1 MKYRPDIDGLRA
13 VAVCLVIGFHY
24 FPEIFPG
31 GFIGVDVFFVI
42 SGYLISLIL
51 YREIENH
58 SFSLSAFYS
67 RRIRRIFPTLSL
79 VLGVSLL
86 VGWFLLYGDEYRE
99 LGKYVAAGAGF
110 ASNLVLWNSAGY
122 FDNLVDEKPLL
133 HLWSLGVEEQFY
145 IVFPLLLFAA
155 YRRKFSALYGIL
167 FATIGSFLANITM
180 QFSDRVGD
188 FYSPM
193 TRFWELAAGSI
204 IAWLIYRTSIQS
216 PAGFVPDGNL
226 VADKNNAGR
235 LIDHPFS
242 LNFFSILGIALLVI
256 SCLQIDQSMR
266 YPGYMALI
274 PVLGSALL
282 IYAGPNTYFN
292 RYILSI
298 PVLVWVGLI
307 SYPLYLWHWPLFIF
321 SKITIGHDLSALFK
335 SVLIVGSFLMAALT
349 YLLVE
354 RPVRS
359 KKSTFVLSLLLQI
372 MIAIGLIGFFIYQ
385 KNGFEFRWAALGKS
399 ENRFD
404 RPYRQDCQF
413 IMGGEYDDD
422 WCNLGNSSSASP
434 NTAMIGDSFANAYT
448 PMLNR
453 YIANGNNQ
461 FGYIQFGRGQCP
473 SLLGYGPKYCQ
484 DLVKKSYEYIA
495 GQKDITKVIF
505 SSNWPAYF
513 NGKDFYW
520 INHIESPQAFKEAL
534 IRSIDFFQSRG
545 KKVIF
550 LLSPPLGSLPRQCIS
565 RPILGV
571 QSGGCDID
579 IQKAR
584 KLDGRYR
591 EFMLPLLNS
600 KHVEYFDPF
609 NYLCGEESCAVAKEG
624 RVFYSDSY
632 HLSNFGGEYLA
643 DSGAKS
649 LSKIF
654 SSAK

>member
-58 SFSLSAFYS
+58 SFSLPAFYS

-110 ASNLVLWNSAGY
+110 ASKLVLWNSAGY

-335 SVLIVGSFLMAALT
+335 SVLIVGSFLMAA
-349 YLLVE
+349 
-354 RPVRS
+354 
-359 KKSTFVLSLLLQI
+359 
-372 MIAIGLIGFFIYQ
+372 
-385 KNGFEFRWAALGKS
+385 
-399 ENRFD
+399 
-404 RPYRQDCQF
+404 
-413 IMGGEYDDD
+413 
-422 WCNLGNSSSASP
+422 
-434 NTAMIGDSFANAYT
+434 
-448 PMLNR
+448 
-453 YIANGNNQ
+453 
-461 FGYIQFGRGQCP
+461 
-473 SLLGYGPKYCQ
+473 
-484 DLVKKSYEYIA
+484 
-495 GQKDITKVIF
+495 
-505 SSNWPAYF
+505 
-513 NGKDFYW
+513 
-520 INHIESPQAFKEAL
+520 
-534 IRSIDFFQSRG
+534 
-545 KKVIF
+545 
-550 LLSPPLGSLPRQCIS
+550 
-565 RPILGV
+565 
-571 QSGGCDID
+571 
-579 IQKAR
+579 
-584 KLDGRYR
+584 
-591 EFMLPLLNS
+591 
-600 KHVEYFDPF
+600 
-609 NYLCGEESCAVAKEG
+609 
-624 RVFYSDSY
+624 
-632 HLSNFGGEYLA
+632 
-643 DSGAKS
+643 
-649 LSKIF
+649 
-654 SSAK
+654 